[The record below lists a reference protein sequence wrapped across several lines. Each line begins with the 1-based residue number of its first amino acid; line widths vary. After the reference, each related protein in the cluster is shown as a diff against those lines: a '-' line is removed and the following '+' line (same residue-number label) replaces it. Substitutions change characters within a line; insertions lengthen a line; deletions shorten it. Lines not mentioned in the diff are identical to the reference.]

1 MYFTIYIWKKK
12 VIFFHSRRAE
22 QTFTRIWLLDQ
33 LLGVDQPLPLSSLPT
48 TRHVISRSPALGTLL
63 YTPHSPSGITF
74 FFFFFWWSYRLS
86 SDINF
91 FFPPHPHS
99 LSQLTL
105 GGKKY
110 RRSPGHQASS
120 SFYQH
125 LIHHCS
131 FFFSPCRICGVFNIC
146 NCFFVKRNSQRKT
159 QLTTQERKDG
169 SHVSHGHCEAFLVL
183 GSPEVL
189 TPRRYKHS
197 LKP

>member
-1 MYFTIYIWKKK
+1 MCLFTWLCWAL
-12 VIFFHSRRAE
+12 VVAHRIFYLHCSMWDLAPY
-22 QTFTRIWLLDQ
+22 QGTKP
-33 LLGVDQPLPLSSLPT
+33 GC
-48 TRHVISRSPALGTLL
+48 PALGTLL
-63 YTPHSPSGITF
+63 YTPHSPSGITFF

-131 FFFSPCRICGVFNIC
+131 FFFFFSPCRICGVFNIC

-183 GSPEVL
+183 GSPEFL
-189 TPRRYKHS
+189 TPRRHKHS